1 MFSAAAFD
9 GVVCNDT
16 LKISVAGPDVDHKAL
31 NVNNNIADEV
41 TDEGKWDKTEDE
53 IKIHPNPTTGKIFIG
68 INHVVVMLQVY
79 NLTGELVMSEHGL
92 SSDNSIDLSGLKNG
106 MYLLVIKME
115 KKVYTQKVIKR

>member
-1 MFSAAAFD
+1 
-9 GVVCNDT
+9 
-16 LKISVAGPDVDHKAL
+16 
-31 NVNNNIADEV
+31 
-41 TDEGKWDKTEDE
+41 
-53 IKIHPNPTTGKIFIG
+53 
-68 INHVVVMLQVY
+68 MLQVY